1 MYRSELVVSVAAF
14 RSSLIKHSLVV
25 VLLQSERSREE
36 SASKNLQRELLLS
49 DLLSVFEVYS
59 PRLLAVP
66 DVRLRASVASAQRAL
81 M

>member
-25 VLLQSERSREE
+25 VLLQSERS
-36 SASKNLQRELLLS
+36 RELLLS